1 LSVRVTLIWILP
13 HLQPLDLLSEITED
27 RGGRLIGMGIVQAQ
41 GARGLRLGKDLKA
54 ISFSASHIFKVCNH
68 FPAEFSIVITL
79 KVNSIAPKR
88 NEYVFT
94 LLKEGTSHMLLGLRF
109 SEDKLHFE
117 FSSGLRKQVTFRG
130 VRLADRRWHTAVLA
144 ISGDFASLSVDC
156 CQPVEVILD
165 IPFPEALDVGR
176 SRFYIGNR
184 RRQKGLFSGLL
195 RQLVLLPGSD
205 AMRKMCPSP
214 NPRLATLSVPTI
226 LSELPVKPTENDV
239 LKYPYE
245 AEVKV
250 TLGSHP
256 PCTQT
261 EAGRLWFDVFRRG
274 LFICDGKTW
283 VSMLKAKE
291 RLDYV
296 EEYQNLVT
304 YSETLDVE
312 IFEIPDIG
320 LFAATANKKP
330 QPGST
335 IFKWLEGRFE
345 PYQNITTYEAQAW
358 KHFRIGTEVFL
369 AVANFEKNDRNQE
382 YSVIYRWSKRKLQ
395 FVLHQRLKTHSARD
409 WEAFHINGETFLAVA
424 NHREGD
430 DHNIDSI
437 IYKWNPDTR
446 RFQTN
451 QTIATSG
458 AYDWEFFTIGPYA
471 FLVVANTFN
480 GTSTRIYSRIYIQL
494 GGMFRLFQSI
504 PTYGAT
510 DWEVFQVQERVF
522 LAVAN
527 SQSYETGAPAEIN
540 PFNINSTIYE
550 LNITAQMFV
559 KFQDI
564 PTYSAVDWEFFTVGD
579 DSFLVV
585 ANSFDGSKFFLNSVI
600 YRWQGYESFVP
611 VHQLPTYGC
620 TDWEQFDTAEGSYL
634 IYSSAK
640 EHISK
645 VLRLKTY

>member
-109 SEDKLHFE
+109 SED
-117 FSSGLRKQVTFRG
+117 
-130 VRLADRRWHTAVLA
+130 
-144 ISGDFASLSVDC
+144 
-156 CQPVEVILD
+156 
-165 IPFPEALDVGR
+165 
-176 SRFYIGNR
+176 N
-184 RRQKGLFSGLL
+184 
-195 RQLVLLPGSD
+195 
-205 AMRKMCPSP
+205 
-214 NPRLATLSVPTI
+214 
-226 LSELPVKPTENDV
+226 
-239 LKYPYE
+239 
-245 AEVKV
+245 
-250 TLGSHP
+250 HP